1 MAKAKAK
8 LQVAKGTY
16 ALFALLVLGAA
27 LGNLSQ
33 TGVNAL
39 LESAMADLGVS
50 MQAGQWLSTGYM
62 LVMGIA
68 VPLATYLY
76 EKLTVKAYT
85 ILSYALIVAGSLL
98 DVVAPEFVLM
108 MTGRIAQAV
117 GVGFFIPAMQTVAM
131 TRFPPGYQATAMG
144 IAGIALGFAPN
155 VGPTLGGF
163 MDTLFGW
170 RSFSFVLFLTSALL
184 LVASLALVRP
194 EPSHEADLRFEK
206 VSFVYSV
213 LGFGG
218 LLLGLSQASSYGLLS
233 WWFWGPI
240 AVGVVFLVLF
250 VRRQNKLAE
259 PFLDMRIFESKTFVG
274 GLVAVGF
281 LFASFMGITLAIPQ
295 YVQNVLGGTSLDAG
309 LIMLPSVFVALL
321 VNPLAGVLADKTSPR
336 LVCLIFGMILVVGS
350 IGSIFCVRPDGM
362 MALAIFQ
369 TIRATGVSGLIGPT
383 MTYALSGLTGP
394 LVAHGSTASVI
405 VRQVAGTFGTA
416 IIVLCIMMCQPLV
429 ASGAQ
434 GVDFPYVVAFEF
446 SAVMAACVLAT
457 VVLAVRKR

>member
-1 MAKAKAK
+1 MAKLK
-8 LQVAKGTY
+8 VAKGTY

-85 ILSYALIVAGSLL
+85 ILSYALFTAGSLL

-108 MTGRIAQAV
+108 MMGRIAQAV

-155 VGPTLGGF
+155 VGPTLGGL

-170 RSFSFVLFLTSALL
+170 RSFSFVLFLVSALL

-194 EPSHEADLRFEK
+194 EPAHEADLRFDK
-206 VSFVYSV
+206 VSFIYSV
-213 LGFGG
+213 LAFGG
-218 LLLGLSQASSYGLLS
+218 LLLGLSQAGSYGLLS
-233 WWFWGPI
+233 WWFWSPI
-240 AVGVVFLVLF
+240 VVGVVFMVMFIL
-250 VRRQNKLAE
+250 RQKHMAE
-259 PFLDMRIFESKTFVG
+259 PFLDLRIFQSKTFVS
-274 GLVAVGF
+274 GLLAASF
-281 LFASFMGITLAIPQ
+281 LFASFIGITLAIPQ
-295 YVQNVLGGTSLDAG
+295 YVQNVLDGTSLDAG
-309 LIMLPSVFVALL
+309 LILLPTVIVTLL
-321 VNPLAGVLADKTSPR
+321 INPIAGVLTDKTNPR
-336 LVCLIFGMILVVGS
+336 IVCLVFGTILA
-350 IGSIFCVRPDGM
+350 IGSIASVFCIRTDGM
-362 MALAIFQ
+362 FLLTICH

-383 MTYALSGLTGP
+383 MTYMLSGIKGP
-394 LVAHGSTASVI
+394 LMAHASTASTI
-405 VRQVAGTFGTA
+405 VRQIAGTFGTA
-416 IIVLCIMMCQPLV
+416 IIVLCITVCQPLV

-434 GVDFPYVVAFEF
+434 GPAFPYIVAFAFSALMAVGSLITIVVA
-446 SAVMAACVLAT
+446 VK
-457 VVLAVRKR
+457 KR